1 MKKTKSIPRKRRK
14 LPYHTTRLVSMRN
27 KRPRTEHDEVFTSK
41 KYGSGESES
50 PPSGGRDEA
59 SGDEVIVDTWEDV
72 GSEKVDDV
80 WFGGDSMLIRLEAI
94 DEVNFDSL
102 LSTIRR
108 LNKDWEITK
117 VIGESFLKIY
127 I

>member
-1 MKKTKSIPRKRRK
+1 MNNTKSIPRKRRG
-14 LPYHTTRLVSMRN
+14 LPYHTTRLVSMWN
-27 KRPRTEHDEVFTSK
+27 KRPRTEQNEVFTGK
-41 KYGSGESES
+41 KYGSGKSES
-50 PPSGGRDEA
+50 LPSGGCDEA
-59 SGDEVIVDTWEDV
+59 SGDGVIVDSREEV
-72 GSEKVDDV
+72 GSGKVDDV

-108 LNKDWEITK
+108 LNKEWEITK

>member
-1 MKKTKSIPRKRRK
+1 MKKTKSIPRKRRE
-14 LPYHTTRLVSMRN
+14 LPYYTTRLVSMWN
-27 KRPRTEHDEVFTSK
+27 KRPHAEHNKVFTGK
-41 KYGSGESES
+41 NYGNRKFESTPSSGYN
-50 PPSGGRDEA
+50 EA
-59 SGDEVIVDTWEDV
+59 SGDEVIVDPRENA
-72 GSEKVDDV
+72 GSDKVDNV
-80 WFGGDSMLIRLEAI
+80 WFGDESMLIRLEAI

-117 VIGESFLKIY
+117 IIGESFLKIY

>member
-1 MKKTKSIPRKRRK
+1 MVKDSGLRANDLI
-14 LPYHTTRLVSMRN
+14 RL
-27 KRPRTEHDEVFTSK
+27 TF
-41 KYGSGESES
+41 G
-50 PPSGGRDEA
+50 A
-59 SGDEVIVDTWEDV
+59 S
-72 GSEKVDDV
+72 S
-80 WFGGDSMLIRLEAI
+80 DSMLIRLEAI
-94 DEVNFDSL
+94 NEVNFDSL

>member
-1 MKKTKSIPRKRRK
+1 
-14 LPYHTTRLVSMRN
+14 
-27 KRPRTEHDEVFTSK
+27 
-41 KYGSGESES
+41 
-50 PPSGGRDEA
+50 
-59 SGDEVIVDTWEDV
+59 
-72 GSEKVDDV
+72 
-80 WFGGDSMLIRLEAI
+80 MLIRLEAI

-117 VIGESFLKIY
+117 VIDESFLKIY